1 MKKVPDPDEVC
12 EKADAVAAKSQI
24 VKKTRD
30 HISWPGMII
39 FGTAF
44 LLAVHAV
51 AKAVLVA

>member
-1 MKKVPDPDEVC
+1 MKKLPDPDEIC
-12 EKADAVAAKSQI
+12 EKADALAAKSRV

-30 HISWPGMII
+30 HISWPGMVI
-39 FGTAF
+39 FGAAF